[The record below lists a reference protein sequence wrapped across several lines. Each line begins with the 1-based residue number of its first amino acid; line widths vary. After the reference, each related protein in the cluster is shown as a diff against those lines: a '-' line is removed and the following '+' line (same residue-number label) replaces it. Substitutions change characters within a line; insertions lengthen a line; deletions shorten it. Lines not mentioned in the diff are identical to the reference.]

1 MAGVPNVSLSLSAGE
16 DTFELHAVQLELE
29 AVERQIRT
37 LLEKQA
43 ELRER
48 RTALET
54 SRADAHQ
61 SSVSLQRDINIPA
74 SSTPCTSLHRAR
86 EPRTRSS
93 QPSFTLAPSHQG
105 PWVLQQRK
113 ARARPRTRTSPPLP
127 PPVFEVSTR
136 NRFSPLR
143 EAERDAVVIGDSI
156 VRHVHATTTKG
167 KVRSHCFPGARVLDV
182 SAQVPAILNGAES
195 IGAVVLHV
203 GVNDTRLRQTE
214 VLKQDFRSL
223 IETVR
228 ATSPATRIIVS
239 GPLLTYRRGH
249 ERFSRLFALNEW
261 LMSWCTEQKLLF
273 INNWNLFWERPRLF
287 RADGLHPSKI
297 GADLLSE
304 NISKTLRTV

>member
-1 MAGVPNVSLSLSAGE
+1 MASVLDVSLPLCAGE

-29 AVERQIRT
+29 AVERQIRI

-48 RTALET
+48 QTALET

-61 SSVSLQRDINIPA
+61 PSVSLQRDINTPA
-74 SSTPCTSLHRAR
+74 SSTPCVSLHRAR
-86 EPRTRSS
+86 APRTRSS
-93 QPSFTLAPSHQG
+93 QPSFTPAPSHQG

-113 ARARPRTRTSPPLP
+113 TRARPRTRTSPPP
-127 PPVFEVSTR
+127 PPVFDVSTR

-156 VRHVHATTTKG
+156 IRHVHATTAKG

-182 SAQVPAILNGAES
+182 SAQIPAILNGAET
-195 IGAVVLHV
+195 IGAVVLHA

-228 ATSPATRIIVS
+228 ATSPATKIIVS
-239 GPLLTYRRGH
+239 GPLPTYRRGH
-249 ERFSRLFALNEW
+249 E
-261 LMSWCTEQKLLF
+261 
-273 INNWNLFWERPRLF
+273 RLF
-287 RADGLHPSKI
+287 RADGLHPSSI

-304 NISKTLRTV
+304 NISKMLRTV